1 MEGIFYFGDQLRW
14 NLGFETPNI
23 AGALVAV
30 AIAFLLPF
38 TSKIPDKKRRRF
50 AFAVLSAVE
59 ILLWF
64 VLAKHIRAVRLS
76 LRAFVLYVVM
86 RLCFYGPK
94 ANA

>member
-38 TSKIPDKKRRRF
+38 TSKIPDTKRRLL
-50 AFAVLSAVE
+50 AFAVLLAVE
-59 ILLWF
+59 I
-64 VLAKHIRAVRLS
+64 
-76 LRAFVLYVVM
+76 
-86 RLCFYGPK
+86 
-94 ANA
+94 